1 MYIGLES
8 DNEYSSVMRKAALR
22 SKVLLSVMTVVFAIR
37 VPYFTVCIL
46 YMNQSSMTSV
56 NGGGPDRYMYKA
68 VARGGCHRCM
78 CTPFF

>member
-8 DNEYSSVMRKAALR
+8 DNEYSSVMRKAALG

-56 NGGGPDRYMYKA
+56 NGGGPDWYMYICT
-68 VARGGCHRCM
+68 GCLF
-78 CTPFF
+78 TQ